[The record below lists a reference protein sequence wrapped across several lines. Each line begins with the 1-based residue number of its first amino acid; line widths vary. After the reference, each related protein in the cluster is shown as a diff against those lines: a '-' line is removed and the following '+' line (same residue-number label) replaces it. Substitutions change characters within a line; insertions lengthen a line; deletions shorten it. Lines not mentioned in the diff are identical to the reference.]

1 MLRTLN
7 PHPRLRL
14 RPVGLALRAL
24 SQGERVVS
32 PAEANYWWRKNDP
45 AGALLNNLMF
55 LFIVVPIV
63 LVLKSFYAL
72 SFIVFAMMVPYGLF
86 LRRLAIHA
94 VRHHLENHPEEWEKF
109 EESGIISPECAK
121 T

>member
-1 MLRTLN
+1 MRTWD
-7 PHPRLRL
+7 PQHRLS
-14 RPVGLALRAL
+14 VRAL
-24 SQGERVVS
+24 SADLFQREREIS

-45 AGALLNNLMF
+45 AGALLNNMMF
-55 LFIVVPIV
+55 LLIVVPIV

-109 EESGIISPECAK
+109 EESGIISTGSGVC
-121 T
+121 

>member
-1 MLRTLN
+1 MRTWDSQ
-7 PHPRLRL
+7 HRLS
-14 RPVGLALRAL
+14 VRAL
-24 SQGERVVS
+24 SADLSQREIS

-55 LFIVVPIV
+55 LFVVVPIV

-72 SFIVFAMMVPYGLF
+72 SFVVFAMMVPYGLF
-86 LRRLAIHA
+86 LRRLAIYA

-109 EESGIISPECAK
+109 EESGIISSGSGVC
-121 T
+121 

>member
-1 MLRTLN
+1 MLRTWN
-7 PHPRLRL
+7 PHPRSRL

-24 SQGERVVS
+24 SQREIS

-72 SFIVFAMMVPYGLF
+72 SFVVFAMMVPYGLF
-86 LRRLAIHA
+86 LRRLAIYA
-94 VRHHLENHPEEWEKF
+94 VWHHPENHPEEWAKF
-109 EESGIISPECAK
+109 EESVFISSGSGVC
-121 T
+121 